1 MKGGPVP
8 IFDLPELDQPLAGA
22 LPAGWLGLVE
32 GDVGGLS
39 HLLAKQAAHAAS
51 ASVPVFYYVTHEP
64 AAEVARTFDGLG
76 WEMGGLK
83 IIDLEEEMY
92 ADLLHRDIA
101 VARARA
107 KGLSLSEAQ
116 LGSTVGPTGRSPPS
130 LAGRLLSD
138 IAPMD
143 GPFRCILDSFDPFLE
158 ELGEGAVRLTRQI
171 RHQAAAVGGSAL
183 ILVRPEVPE
192 PRTLAQLELIADFV
206 VEAQLEEQETNL
218 ASRIVLRKVR
228 NHPERTRI
236 YRATVGEKGLEVVP
250 L

>member
-1 MKGGPVP
+1 MTGGPVP
-8 IFDLPELDQPLAGA
+8 IFDLGDLDHQLASA

-32 GDVGGLS
+32 GDVGGVS
-39 HLLAKQAAHAAS
+39 ELLAKQAAHAAS

-64 AAEVARTFDGLG
+64 AAEVARTFDAMG
-76 WEMGGLK
+76 WEIGGLK
-83 IIDLEEEMY
+83 VVDLEQELYSDVLSRE
-92 ADLLHRDIA
+92 IA

-116 LGSTVGPTGRSPPS
+116 LGSSAGPVGRRVPG

-143 GPFRCILDSFDPFLE
+143 GPFRFVLDSLDPFLE
-158 ELGEGAVRLTRQI
+158 ELGSGAVRLTRQI

-183 ILVRPEVPE
+183 ILLRPEVPDE
-192 PRTLAQLELIADFV
+192 RTLAQLELIADFV
-206 VEAQLEEQETNL
+206 VEAQLEEQGSSL
-218 ASRIVLRKVR
+218 APRIVLRKVR